1 MTTKKIQRCDS
12 LLLVS
17 SGCSPSSCSL
27 ELASLG
33 PDEGL
38 GIRVGNTRS
47 SEMSD
52 SLTCLSWSLKEQS
65 VLASWSSQGKLIKS
79 DNLTKN
85 IRLLKPRV
93 IRSPRTR
100 LKTEAQKS
108 ASLPTNTDSIIEIRD
123 RNFPCQCCE
132 LCGLIL
138 AEAGR
143 SEQNI

>member
-38 GIRVGNTRS
+38 CVGVGNTRS

-52 SLTCLSWSLKEQS
+52 SLTSFSWSLKEQS

-79 DNLTKN
+79 DNLTYTIKKQL
-85 IRLLKPRV
+85 ISAIWLQTM
-93 IRSPRTR
+93 IDSH
-100 LKTEAQKS
+100 QKYPS
-108 ASLPTNTDSIIEIRD
+108 TQTP
-123 RNFPCQCCE
+123 
-132 LCGLIL
+132 
-138 AEAGR
+138 
-143 SEQNI
+143 

>member
-1 MTTKKIQRCDS
+1 MLSTMKTKKIQRCDT

-52 SLTCLSWSLKEQS
+52 SLTCLSWSLEKQS
-65 VLASWSSQGKLIKS
+65 VLASWCSQGKLIKS
-79 DNLTKN
+79 DDLTSSFQDPLTG
-85 IRLLKPRV
+85 LLGD
-93 IRSPRTR
+93 
-100 LKTEAQKS
+100 LKSTKGHLRDVE
-108 ASLPTNTDSIIEIRD
+108 DSEIVGD
-123 RNFPCQCCE
+123 GSNNNSD
-132 LCGLIL
+132 LVSVSIL
-138 AEAGR
+138 QVAGKTGD
-143 SEQNI
+143 